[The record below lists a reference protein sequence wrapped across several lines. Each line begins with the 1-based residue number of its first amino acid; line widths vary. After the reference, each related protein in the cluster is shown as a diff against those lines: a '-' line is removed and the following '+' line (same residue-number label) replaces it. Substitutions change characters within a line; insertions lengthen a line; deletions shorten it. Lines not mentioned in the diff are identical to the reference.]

1 MADKNE
7 RRRPNQEDLPLAT
20 ENAAMPPSETI
31 SQFGETAAKERE
43 IAIERAE
50 DPESGG
56 VAEQRA
62 YLRREAAIDAEEREE
77 HADRADIHN
86 TPHDQHRD

>member
-1 MADKNE
+1 MADENE
-7 RRRPNQEDLPLAT
+7 RRRPDQEDLPLAT
-20 ENAAMPPSETI
+20 ENPAMPQSETI
-31 SQFGETAAKERE
+31 SEFGETAAKERQ

-62 YLRREAAIDAEEREE
+62 YLRREAQIDAEERDER
-77 HADRADIHN
+77 ADRADIHN
-86 TPHDQHRD
+86 TPHVQHRD